1 MSMESSGSGQQS
13 DSKIGCARLV
23 VFFCVSRVS
32 ALGPRSGHSP
42 DKRIASNSNWSHS
55 KQPRRFS
62 WQFCKR
68 DRVAHHAH

>member
-42 DKRIASNSNWSHS
+42 DQRIASNSN
-55 KQPRRFS
+55 
-62 WQFCKR
+62 
-68 DRVAHHAH
+68 